1 MYITSLHHVEIL
13 NSDLIRYFWEGV
25 GHFDCPQH
33 IACDNTGN
41 VYVADWGNHRIQV
54 FTAEGMFLRMFG
66 RHGKGRG
73 ELQDSR
79 GVAVDSSGRVM
90 SVIIGIAV
98 SLYSPQMVSLCR
110 HLAAREVDE
119 DNLCFLVNW
128 QWTVV
133 E

>member
-1 MYITSLHHVEIL
+1 MSDIL
-13 NSDLIRYFWEGV
+13 TVHSIYV
-25 GHFDCPQH
+25 
-33 IACDNTGN
+33 ACDNTGN
-41 VYVADWGNHRIQV
+41 VYVADWGNHQIQL

-66 RHGKGRG
+66 RRGEGRV
-73 ELQDSR
+73 ELQDPR

-98 SLYSPQMVSLCR
+98 SLYSPQRVSLCR
-110 HLAAREVDE
+110 PLAAREVDQ
-119 DNLCFLVNW
+119 DNLRFLVDW